1 MSAERKAPVRCA
13 VYTRK
18 SSEEGLEQ
26 SFNSLDAQREACH
39 AYILSQRQEGWRAI
53 NAQYDDGGYSG
64 GTMERPGVRRLFA
77 DIRAGKV
84 DVIVVYKVDRLTR
97 SLADFAKMIEILD
110 ANKASFVSIT
120 QQFNTTSSMGRL
132 TLNVLLSFAQF
143 EREVAGERIR
153 DKIAASKRK
162 GMWMGGTVPLGYDIR
177 DRKLIVN
184 LAEAATI
191 RKIYGLYLEL
201 GCVAKLKAQLGKREI
216 KSKIRVSKA
225 GRKSG
230 GFSYSRGALYEL
242 LKNRVYLGEITH
254 RGSSYPGQHEGIISK
269 DVWDKVQAQLT
280 SNNDARRNGV
290 KARHPSLL
298 ASLIHDE
305 HGNRF
310 TPSHSVKDGKRYR
323 YYVSQAAIQHLPNA
337 GKAPVRIP
345 AQELEAA
352 ILARLQSFL
361 AKNQEVVDLLAF
373 DSDDASTTQT
383 LLAAAQR
390 MAKTLETAPAT
401 EVWRFVRLLVRGV
414 VVREASIEVKLGKEA
429 TRAALAGG
437 WLSVQDP
444 AAVIHDSN
452 AYEETLVLNIE
463 GRVRRC
469 GGEVRLI
476 LEGAR
481 EHDPARP
488 VPAMIKAVARAHEW
502 YEQIVEGKSFGGRAI
517 AATTGLD
524 ERYVS
529 VIIRCAFLAPDI
541 VEAILDGRQP
551 PNFTLAKITS
561 RPSMNWAEQRR
572 HLGFPARM

>member
-53 NAQYDDGGYSG
+53 DAQYDDGGYSG
-64 GTMERPGVRRLFA
+64 GTMERPGVRRLFE

-184 LAEAATI
+184 PAEAATI

-201 GCVAKLKAQLGKREI
+201 GCVAKLKVQLGKREI

-254 RGSSYPGQHEGIISK
+254 RGNSYPGQHEGIISK
-269 DVWDKVQAQLT
+269 DVWDKVQAQLST
-280 SNNDARRNGV
+280 NNDARRNGV

-298 ASLIHDE
+298 AGLIHDE

-345 AQELEAA
+345 AQEVEAA
-352 ILARLQSFL
+352 ILSRLQSFL
-361 AKNQEVVDLLAF
+361 AKDQEVVDLLAF

-383 LLAAAQR
+383 LIAAANR
-390 MAKTLETAPAT
+390 MAKTLDTAPAT
-401 EVWRFVRLLVRGV
+401 EVCRFVRLLVRGV
-414 VVREASIEVKLGKEA
+414 VVREASIEVKLGKEV
-429 TRAALAGG
+429 TRVALAGG
-437 WLSVQDP
+437 WLKAQDP
-444 AAVIHDSN
+444 ATITRDSN

-476 LEGAR
+476 LEGDR
-481 EHDPARP
+481 EHEPARP

-502 YEQIVEGKSFGGRAI
+502 YEQIVEGQSFGGRAI

-524 ERYVS
+524 ERYIS